1 MNDKGRDSAQRFLA
15 IIIIIAMMMTMSIPA
30 PVVVFFAI
38 VIYFVWR
45 AVERSEQ
52 QQIEGI
58 FHFYVLANEILRDE
72 DRRWFGYEIA
82 EVIERGEEIL
92 RLMRDPPPLVYFA
105 LGALYKKAG
114 NASAAADHLS
124 VVLESDLGNENKITV
139 PSPELRY
146 YVKMLRRLERDP
158 AEKPQLMAAVRS
170 LERMRQARAAR
181 LLAEAREQLQRQP
194 AATLSSQ
201 QPRALLEEAKAAH
214 IVEEEDSGARLGE
227 QKEARRKRGEEP
239 AAPPPITQ
247 LLREMYDEEEP
258 PRRSQT

>member
-1 MNDKGRDSAQRFLA
+1 MNNQGRDSAQRFLA
-15 IIIIIAMMMTMSIPA
+15 IVVIIAMMMTMSIPA

-82 EVIERGEEIL
+82 EVIGRGEEIL
-92 RLMRDPPPLVYFA
+92 SLMKDPPPLVYFA
-105 LGALYKKAG
+105 LGALHKKAG
-114 NASAAADHLS
+114 NVNAAADYLS
-124 VVLESDLGNENKITV
+124 LVLESDLGNENKITV

-181 LLAEAREQLQRQP
+181 LLAEAREQLQQQP
-194 AATLSSQ
+194 TATLDATP
-201 QPRALLEEAKAAH
+201 PRALLEEAKPTQ
-214 IVEEEDSGARLGE
+214 IEEKRETR
-227 QKEARRKRGEEP
+227 RRKRQEP
-239 AAPPPITQ
+239 APPPPITQ

-258 PRRSQT
+258 PRRRQT